1 MAKNI
6 NDVTTQEW
14 TRGEW
19 TVETWVHSTERP
31 LTVNVL
37 QPTVADLESNK
48 WHHIAVSK
56 SPNAATT
63 YINGE
68 KVLDEYTLEYEI
80 AEHFNTKFYVVKPRG
95 MLGNKD
101 FGWDDMLEWCIKTFG
116 PSQGVWDS
124 SKERWYCNNARFYF
138 RNKKDRDWFVVRFS

>member
-1 MAKNI
+1 MAKNV
-6 NDVTTQEW
+6 NDITVQDW
-14 TRGEW
+14 TKGEW
-19 TVETWVHSTERP
+19 TVETWMHSTERP

-37 QPTVADLESNK
+37 QPTASDLEANT

-56 SPNAATT
+56 SASTATT

-68 KVLDEYTLEYEI
+68 KVLDEYTLEYEM
-80 AEHFNTKFYVVKPRG
+80 ATHFNTEFYVVKPRG

-116 PSQGVWDS
+116 PSQGVWES
-124 SKERWYCNNARFYF
+124 SEERWYCNNARFYF
-138 RNKKDRDWFVVRFS
+138 RNKKDRDWFIVRFS